1 MRCNSRRSA
10 QARLT
15 IAEPGATS
23 VAAMTPAPD
32 PRNAAPDRVFTRAAA
47 LSFTLMLFILI
58 GIFLYARLLGTRNL
72 TEAAI

>member
-47 LSFTLMLFILI
+47 LSFTLMVAIVVMLVP
-58 GIFLYARLLGTRNL
+58 YVRATGTDDL
-72 TEAAI
+72 VA